1 MDYGFAPGGTGYDK
15 LGRLLLKRKPNT
27 VVVEQ
32 RGIRDVEAFI
42 DHLDTDVNI
51 TKPLG
56 DLLIVSHG
64 NASGWMAIDLDSSS
78 VNPDGTPATRT
89 TYKVLEQSVAV
100 DPHTVEIPAALHDS
114 EPDPVPFDVHIRGC
128 RIGQARPF
136 VEKLKEAFVR
146 ASSVTAPRH
155 FHFAGGIGSSRKR
168 RTRYGSYEYLSYA
181 FELSRKNNNR
191 LKTRTAAVNAFHAQG
206 FTFIDES
213 AIPKAR
219 WKRWIPKNLKRRKPR
234 RWVKLGQNVGRNHR
248 RFRLRREFRKR
259 TERIVFPI
267 AGFTENP
274 GDRAERAHFFRNYI
288 SGLPAFQEDHA
299 FPIYERE
306 GFSSLEDFIDGH
318 HWRYKWWKKK
328 ELRVVG
334 SRRVYTVIVP
344 IVDPA
349 TQHLLFNLFPA
360 NAASGL
366 NLVTNLSHTDDR
378 LFLTV

>member
-1 MDYGFAPGGTGYDK
+1 MDYGFAPGGTGYDR
-15 LGRLLLKRKPNT
+15 LARLLLKRKPNT
-27 VVVEQ
+27 VVVHQ
-32 RGIRDVEAFI
+32 QGIRDVEAFI
-42 DHLDTDVNI
+42 DHLNTDVNI

-56 DLLIVSHG
+56 DILIVSHG

-78 VNPDGTPATRT
+78 VDPDGTPAKRT
-89 TYKVLEQSVAV
+89 TYEVLEQSVAV
-100 DPHTVEIPAALHDS
+100 NPHTVEIPAALHDS
-114 EPDPVPFDVHIRGC
+114 QPDPVPFDVHIRGC

-168 RTRYGSYEYLSYA
+168 LTKYGSYEYLSYA
-181 FELSRKNNNR
+181 FELSRRSK
-191 LKTRTAAVNAFHAQG
+191 LKSRTQAVNAFHAQG
-206 FTFIDES
+206 FTFIDGS

-219 WKRWIPKNLKRRKPR
+219 WKRWIQKKLKRRTRR

-248 RFRLRREFRKR
+248 RLRLQHEFRKR
-259 TERIVFPI
+259 TERILFPI
-267 AGFTENP
+267 AGVTEDP
-274 GDRAERAHFFRNYI
+274 GNRAERELFFQNFI
-288 SGLPAFQEDHA
+288 SGLSAFQESHP
-299 FPIYERE
+299 FPIYARE
-306 GFSSLEDFIDGH
+306 GFSSLNDFIDGH
-318 HWRYKWWKKK
+318 RWGYKWWKKK
-328 ELRVVG
+328 ELRCVG
-334 SRRVYTVIVP
+334 TRRVYTVIVP

-366 NLVTNLSHTDDR
+366 NLVTNLPHTDDR